1 MRDGRVEVE
10 AGARALLSSRLTATT
25 AGALDGIL
33 YGKTSELALN
43 MPLALRMAL
52 SLARGLAFLH
62 SSDPPFIHRDVKPAN
77 CFVFE
82 DPAVVKIGCDDAAP
96 TSARVP

>member
-1 MRDGRVEVE
+1 
-10 AGARALLSSRLTATT
+10 
-25 AGALDGIL
+25 
-33 YGKTSELALN
+33 
-43 MPLALRMAL
+43 MAL

-96 TSARVP
+96 TLQGSHMLTPASSDRPNAATLG

>member
-1 MRDGRVEVE
+1 
-10 AGARALLSSRLTATT
+10 
-25 AGALDGIL
+25 
-33 YGKTSELALN
+33 
-43 MPLALRMAL
+43 MAL

-82 DPAVVKIGCDDAAP
+82 DPSVVKIGCDDAVG
-96 TSARVP
+96 SLSRSSSQR